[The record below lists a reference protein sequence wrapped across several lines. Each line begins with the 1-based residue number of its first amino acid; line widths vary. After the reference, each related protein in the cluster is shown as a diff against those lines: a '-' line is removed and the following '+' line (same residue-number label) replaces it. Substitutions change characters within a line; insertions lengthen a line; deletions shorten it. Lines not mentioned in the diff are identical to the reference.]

1 MTYDSNGESK
11 IFSDILI
18 FIKSYSKKKKKNVLE
33 LSRIDTDFILFFAH
47 KENWKSLCY
56 INVMIVDYYVI

>member
-1 MTYDSNGESK
+1 MLPFFFPAVSK
-11 IFSDILI
+11 IFKIY
-18 FIKSYSKKKKKNVLE
+18 KKKKKKNVLE